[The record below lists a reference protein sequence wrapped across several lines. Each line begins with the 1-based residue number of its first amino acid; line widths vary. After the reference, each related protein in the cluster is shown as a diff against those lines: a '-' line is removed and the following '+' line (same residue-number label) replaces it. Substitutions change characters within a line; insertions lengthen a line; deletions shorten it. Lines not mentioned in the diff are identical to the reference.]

1 MKLSKKQII
10 SLTKITEPYLMVDS
24 VSNIIPLKSGMGKKK
39 IVKKSWFLKCHFT
52 NNPVMPG
59 SLIQESILQTIV
71 SILYSNKK
79 FKNKICLIVS
89 AHTNF
94 FLKVDKNDV
103 LKLYIKITKLTK
115 TKVEA
120 SAIAYNA
127 NKNKIASGQYK
138 YITTYNLNAGN

>member
-1 MKLSKKQII
+1 
-10 SLTKITEPYLMVDS
+10 
-24 VSNIIPLKSGMGKKK
+24 
-39 IVKKSWFLKCHFT
+39 
-52 NNPVMPG
+52 MPG